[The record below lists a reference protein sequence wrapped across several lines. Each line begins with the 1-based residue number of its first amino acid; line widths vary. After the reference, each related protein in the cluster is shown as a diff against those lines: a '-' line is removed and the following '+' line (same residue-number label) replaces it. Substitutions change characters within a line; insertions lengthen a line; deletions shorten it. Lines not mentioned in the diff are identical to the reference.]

1 MLKIMRNGSVVG
13 IQMSQKLRKPS
24 ASKSVVLGLQEAKS
38 VLNEA
43 IETMNRDG
51 IGDRDLTTKSKSLRN
66 AHDWIDRFT
75 AWYWARKDENAD

>member
-1 MLKIMRNGSVVG
+1 
-13 IQMSQKLRKPS
+13 MSQKLRKPS

-51 IGDRDLTTKSKSLRN
+51 VGDRDLTTKSTSLRN
-66 AHDWIDRFT
+66 DHDWIDRFT
-75 AWYWARKDENAD
+75 AWYWARKDDGSA